1 MLVPRSDRLP
11 VAIVAVATSVILEI
25 VGLPVMAALAMGAG
39 IVLAST
45 IAALTAHV
53 RWSVFA
59 LRARAEA
66 RDPAG
71 PLLGLL
77 VGMAVLLATGSVP
90 AALGSAVAV
99 MALKIVTAAVLRPAE
114 PPRPRL
120 APGSAAATWLERAER
135 AVEAIGRIGPGRE
148 SDLAERFS
156 QTRDGAR
163 ETLALIRR
171 LASHELVVSQV
182 IAGIDPRTAEEL
194 RRLEH
199 ERADAPTLDID
210 EEIGRAI
217 GSVRDQIAAR
227 ERLVATDRTLIARMR
242 SAALGLEGLVARLGE
257 IAVLA
262 QGGAAATANA
272 RVDELADELDALRAG
287 LAEADALARVA
298 VHELRPTN
306 SLTEGIR

>member
-1 MLVPRSDRLP
+1 MLAPRSDRLP
-11 VAIVAVATSVILEI
+11 VAAVAVATSVVVALLGAPL
-25 VGLPVMAALAMGAG
+25 VAALAIGAG
-39 IVLAST
+39 IVLASSV
-45 IAALTAHV
+45 AALTAYV
-53 RWSVFA
+53 RWTVFA

-90 AALGSAVAV
+90 AALAAAVAV
-99 MALKIVTAAVLRPAE
+99 VTLKILTAAVLRPAG

-120 APGSAAATWLERAER
+120 APGSAPAVWLERAER

-148 SDLAERFS
+148 SGLAERFS

-163 ETLALIRR
+163 ETLDLIRR

-182 IAGIDPRTAEEL
+182 IAGIDPWMADEL

-199 ERADAPTLDID
+199 ELADAPTPDIAD
-210 EEIGRAI
+210 EIGRAI
-217 GSVRDQIAAR
+217 ASVRDQIAAR
-227 ERLVATDRTLIARMR
+227 ERLVSTDRTLVARMR

-262 QGGAAATANA
+262 QGGASATANA

-287 LAEADALARVA
+287 LTEADTLARVA